1 MKKTY
6 SILLLAI
13 LGILFAMFGV
23 GFLGVIPQKETVQ
36 TTVQTSEKKATPQER
51 KNISFLAS
59 NQKKIVAPSPVQ
71 KISAAPVP
79 LVQSKQTTPG
89 PLVSFSGNTE
99 PKGTLQSAEVV
110 KWTNYQREQNGV
122 LPLKRNS
129 ELDTAAI
136 MKVHDMF
143 EKQYF
148 EHVSPTGKDAASLV
162 LGTGYSYLWVGE
174 NLALGI
180 FENEKDLVDAWMGS
194 PGHRANILNGHYE
207 EIGVAVDEGQFNGRH
222 VWLAVQEFGKPSSSC
237 PFPEPALKMEIS
249 QNQVIIASST
259 AQANALTDEMA
270 KIESTG
276 DNALY
281 NQKVGIYNAIV
292 EALNPLILS
301 TRAMVEKYNAE
312 IKAYNDCVGV
322 PG

>member
-1 MKKTY
+1 MKKT
-6 SILLLAI
+6 LLIFLSVTLGLFFVM
-13 LGILFAMFGV
+13 LGI
-23 GFLGVIPQKETVQ
+23 GFFSTTSQKTI
-36 TTVQTSEKKATPQER
+36 TQTSEKNTAPQKSKSLSEPV
-51 KNISFLAS
+51 IS
-59 NQKKIVAPSPVQ
+59 QKKIMSPSVPQ
-71 KISAAPVP
+71 KTSVTPIP
-79 LVQSKQTTPG
+79 LVQVKQSTPG
-89 PLVSFSGNTE
+89 PLVSFAGSTE
-99 PKGTLQSAEVV
+99 PKGILQSAEVV

-129 ELDTAAI
+129 QLDTAAI
-136 MKVHDMF
+136 IKVHDMF

-148 EHVSPTGKDAASLV
+148 EHVSPAGKDAASLV
-162 LGTGYSYLWVGE
+162 TGTGYSYLWVGE

-207 EIGVAVDEGQFNGRH
+207 EIGVAVDEGQFNGKH

-237 PFPEPALKMEIS
+237 PFPEPALKLEIS
-249 QNQVIIASST
+249 QNQTTIASST
-259 AQANALTDEMA
+259 AQANTLTDEMA
-270 KIESTG
+270 KIESNG

-281 NQKVGIYNAIV
+281 NQKVAIYNAIV
-292 EALNPLILS
+292 EALNPLILR
-301 TRAMVEKYNAE
+301 TRALIEKYNAE

>member
-1 MKKTY
+1 MKKTL
-6 SILLLAI
+6 SIFLLII
-13 LGILFAMFGV
+13 LGLFFVVLGI
-23 GFLGVIPQKETVQ
+23 GFFNTTSQKVII
-36 TTVQTSEKKATPQER
+36 QTSEKTFSQKSKSLSEPA
-51 KNISFLAS
+51 IS
-59 NQKKIVAPSPVQ
+59 QKKIVSPSTSQ
-71 KISAAPVP
+71 KTSVTPIP
-79 LVQSKQTTPG
+79 LVQAKQSTPG
-89 PLVSFSGNTE
+89 PLISFVGSTE
-99 PKGTLQSAEVV
+99 PKGILQSAEVV

-129 ELDTAAI
+129 QLDTAAI
-136 MKVHDMF
+136 IKVHDMF

-162 LGTGYSYLWVGE
+162 TGTGYSYLWVGE

-207 EIGVAVDEGQFNGRH
+207 EIGVAVDEGQFNGKH

-237 PFPEPALKMEIS
+237 PFPEPALKLEIS
-249 QNQVIIASST
+249 QNQTSIASST
-259 AQANALTDEMA
+259 AEANALTDEMA

-281 NQKVGIYNAIV
+281 NQKVAIYNAIV

-301 TRAMVEKYNAE
+301 TRALIEKYNAE
-312 IKAYNDCVGV
+312 IKVYNDCVGV